1 VRELV
6 SIAAFTVVLA
16 TVSGCGGGHT
26 YELTAPATTTVLAPR
41 SGSVVR
47 CTNHGTTAQAKLPPR
62 GSGTGVDAD
71 GADSSASLQVTRKPS
86 GALVIVCS
94 L

>member
-1 VRELV
+1 M
-6 SIAAFTVVLA
+6 
-16 TVSGCGGGHT
+16 
-26 YELTAPATTTVLAPR
+26 
-41 SGSVVR
+41 
-47 CTNHGTTAQAKLPPR
+47 
-62 GSGTGVDAD
+62 GVDAD